1 MASGVVNT
9 LVVMAASEPRR
20 QIKKKPIS
28 IFKAIAKILDL
39 PIILCIRYFPATLNP
54 EDSVQY
60 L

>member
-9 LVVMAASEPRR
+9 LVVMASSEPCR

-28 IFKAIAKILDL
+28 IFNAITKILDL
-39 PIILCIRYFPATLNP
+39 PFILCIQYFPTTLNP
-54 EDSVQY
+54 EDCVQH